1 MRHEIMRLTV
11 ALRRTLR
18 YKSSMLLYSPESVYQ
33 LDRAAVVTD
42 GFSELELMGRAGE
55 RVWQEI
61 ETRWPDLTRLTV
73 FAGAGN
79 NGGDAFVVA
88 LRALAQGVAVQL
100 LVQGDLSRQSATSG
114 HYRELWEHSGG
125 SCDAWQG
132 QAISGEVIVDGLLGI
147 GLQRELDAHWQGLVA
162 AINQAAQPCVAIDI
176 PSGLNGLSGVAQP
189 VAIEAQLTVTFIGRK
204 CGQFLADGADY
215 CGELLFDDLGV
226 SSAVR
231 AGVPAALEVIE
242 SCELPVQ
249 RKRNSHKNH
258 YGNLL
263 IIGGDQGMSGAVA
276 LTAQA
281 ALRSGAG
288 VVTALV
294 HPDCRHHLSAFPE
307 IMVLGWDALEAKLAE
322 ASVIVVGPGLGRSV
336 DAQKCLASLRT
347 AQQPMVIDASA
358 LDAGFLQSLT
368 SRQRVIT
375 PHPGEAAALLSSST
389 AEIQANRLQAC
400 ERLLEMFGATTVLKG
415 SGTIIAE
422 SAQELP
428 AINTRG
434 TPGMA
439 SAGMGDVLSGIIA
452 ALLGQGL
459 LPFAAARSAVFIHAL
474 CAELYSL
481 DRDQSGLIASD
492 IIECIPRVVRQLRDA
507 G

>member
-1 MRHEIMRLTV
+1 MF
-11 ALRRTLR
+11 
-18 YKSSMLLYSPESVYQ
+18 LYTPESVYR

-42 GFSELELMGRAGE
+42 AFSEPELMQRAGE
-55 RVWQEI
+55 SVWQAIDE
-61 ETRWPDLTRLTV
+61 RWPSVSRLTV

-88 LRALAQGVAVQL
+88 LRAGAQGVAVQL
-100 LVQGDLSRQSATSG
+100 LVQGDLSRQSATSR
-114 HYRELWEHSGG
+114 HFRDLWEQGG
-125 SCDAWQG
+125 GLCEAWQG
-132 QAISGEVIVDGLLGI
+132 QSIDGEVIVDGLLGI
-147 GLQRELDAHWQGLVA
+147 GLQRELDAHWQDLVTTINA
-162 AINQAAQPCVAIDI
+162 APQPCVAIDI

-189 VAIEAQLTVTFIGRK
+189 VAVEAQLSVTFIGRK
-204 CGQFLADGADY
+204 TGQFLADGPDY
-215 CGELLFDDLGV
+215 CGELQFDDLGI
-226 SSAVR
+226 SSTVR
-231 AGVPAALEVIE
+231 ASEPAALEVIE
-242 SCELPVQ
+242 SCELPAI

-276 LTAQA
+276 LAAQA

-294 HPDCRHHLSAFPE
+294 HPDCRHSLATFPE
-307 IMVLGWDALEAKLAE
+307 IMVLGWDALEAKLAD
-322 ASVIVVGPGLGRSV
+322 ANVVVVGPGLGRSMEAQRCLQLLH
-336 DAQKCLASLRT
+336 DAE
-347 AQQPMVIDASA
+347 QPMVIDASA
-358 LDAGFLQSLT
+358 LDADFLQSLT
-368 SRQRVIT
+368 SRQCVIT
-375 PHPGEAAALLSSST
+375 PHPGEAATLLSTTT
-389 AEIQANRLQAC
+389 AEIQANRLLTC
-400 ERLLEMFGATTVLKG
+400 ERLFDSFGATIVLKG

-422 SAQELP
+422 SAEVLP

-459 LPFAAARSAVFIHAL
+459 APFVAARSAVYIHAL

-481 DRDQSGLIASD
+481 DRDQSGLLASD
-492 IIECIPRVVRQLRDA
+492 VIDNIPRIVKQLRDA